1 MAIAAIARRD
11 WPEAWPELTHTL
23 LGAIRERGS
32 ADAGACA
39 VRSTTHPHA
48 RLR

>member
-39 VRSTTHPHA
+39 ARSASHA
-48 RLR
+48 RMR